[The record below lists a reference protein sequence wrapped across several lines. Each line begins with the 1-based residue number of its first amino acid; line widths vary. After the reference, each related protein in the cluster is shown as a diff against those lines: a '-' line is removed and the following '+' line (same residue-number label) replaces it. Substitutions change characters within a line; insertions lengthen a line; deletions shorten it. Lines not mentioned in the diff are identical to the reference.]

1 MKKSEL
7 KKIIN
12 EEVNRVLK
20 EYTDHDFS
28 GRGLTSKINKPDM
41 FGQQAFD
48 ELFPLGSRSESKA
61 LQALK
66 AHDKSPIKAR
76 MGRYAPMFVHV
87 QYHEFEDE
95 AGEKYSVHQSQY
107 YNSNFKDK
115 EPDFNPSVTVLT
127 LTKMADPDN
136 PSPQGKKDQKLGQM
150 IVKTDEYIK
159 DLKGLNISKRS
170 S

>member
-12 EEVNRVLK
+12 EEVNRA
-20 EYTDHDFS
+20 
-28 GRGLTSKINKPDM
+28 SKINKPDL

-48 ELFPLGSRSESKA
+48 ELFPMGSKSESKA

-66 AHDKSPIKAR
+66 AHDRSGIKKR

-127 LTKMADPDN
+127 LTKKANPDN
-136 PSPQGKKDQKLGQM
+136 PSPQGKKDQRLGQ
-150 IVKTDEYIK
+150 IIAKTDEYIK
-159 DLKGLNISKRS
+159 DLKGLNITKKAS
-170 S
+170 